1 LAVDV
6 RLHHIWKA
14 GHSHL
19 RNEAEPGSR
28 SRITADA
35 FASSGFD
42 SEVALAAAE
51 SASWRTSNS
60 HGQFLSTDEINQ
72 AS

>member
-1 LAVDV
+1 LAADV
-6 RLHHIWKA
+6 RLHLIWKD

-28 SRITADA
+28 FRITADA
-35 FASSGFD
+35 FAFPGFD
-42 SEVALAAAE
+42 GEVTRAAAE

-60 HGQFLSTDEINQ
+60 HGQFLSTDKINQ

>member
-1 LAVDV
+1 LAAGV
-6 RLHHIWKA
+6 RLHLIWED
-14 GHSHL
+14 GHSYL

-28 SRITADA
+28 FRITADA
-35 FASSGFD
+35 FASSGFGG
-42 SEVALAAAE
+42 EVALAAAE

>member
-1 LAVDV
+1 LAADV
-6 RLHHIWKA
+6 RLHLIWKD

-28 SRITADA
+28 LRITADA
-35 FASSGFD
+35 FAFPGFD
-42 SEVALAAAE
+42 GEVTRAAAE

-60 HGQFLSTDEINQ
+60 HGQFLSTDKINQ